1 MRRLLSALCLC
12 LPLMVLAQQDVEII
26 PLRHR
31 TVDQVLPVLQT
42 LLEPGGTLSG
52 MSDQLILRASR
63 NNRAQ
68 IKQALAAIDTP
79 LRMLMINV
87 AQNRDETMLRN
98 GAQAYGRI
106 ESGSTRIVQPPAGVV
121 SGGARI
127 EIRRGDSVAGAQ
139 VGESQGSGSVRS
151 AQSVRVVEGGRAFIN
166 IGQSIPLPIRQVV
179 RGPNGATVTDT
190 VVYRDSGQGFYAEP
204 RLSGDRVTL
213 EISPQNDM
221 RGNQGY
227 GSVNTQRLSTT
238 VSGRLGEWIELGGTR
253 QQVSNQERG
262 NLSTGSMQGSDNRSI
277 WLLVEEVR

>member
-1 MRRLLSALCLC
+1 MYRLLRVLCLC
-12 LPLMVLAQQDVEII
+12 LPLLAVAQQEVEII

-31 TVDQVLPVLQT
+31 TVDQVLPVLQS

-52 MSDQLILRASR
+52 MNDQLILRASR

-68 IKQALAAIDTP
+68 IKQVLAGIDTP
-79 LRMLMINV
+79 VRMLMINV
-87 AQNRDETMLRN
+87 AQNRDETMLRS

-106 ESGSTRIVQPPAGVV
+106 ESGSTRIVQPPAGAAP
-121 SGGARI
+121 GGARI
-127 EIRRGDSVAGAQ
+127 EIRRGDSVVGAQ
-139 VGESQGSGSVRS
+139 AVESQGSGSVRS
-151 AQSVRVVEGGRAFIN
+151 GQSVRVVEGGRAFIN
-166 IGQSIPLPIRQVV
+166 VGQSVPLPMRQVV
-179 RGPNGATVTDT
+179 RGPGGTVVNDT

-213 EISPQNDM
+213 EISPQYDTP
-221 RGNQGY
+221 GNQGY

-238 VSGRLGEWIELGGTR
+238 VSGRLGEWIELGGTN
-253 QQVSNQERG
+253 QHVSNQGRG